1 MTSDRSPSDTGVEV
15 GFDEVYL
22 NGTALRDLPH
32 KNLPAEL
39 RKWFDAAMKHL
50 GLKNIGCHYISNK
63 AARKACPSL
72 ATVDQFG
79 AAYTDQH
86 VDEIALIENDS
97 NRDDEKYTIVH
108 ELLHFVLGPHTE
120 GSNREWDRTVKATV
134 KALEERKAL

>member
-1 MTSDRSPSDTGVEV
+1 MKRKVIIEVEAVVEFNEFDVQEKNIRDNRFGMFFRISD
-15 GFDEVYL
+15 F
-22 NGTALRDLPH
+22 LRGH
-32 KNLPAEL
+32 V
-39 RKWFDAAMKHL
+39 MKRR

-108 ELLHFVLGPHTE
+108 ELLHFVLG
-120 GSNREWDRTVKATV
+120 S
-134 KALEERKAL
+134 